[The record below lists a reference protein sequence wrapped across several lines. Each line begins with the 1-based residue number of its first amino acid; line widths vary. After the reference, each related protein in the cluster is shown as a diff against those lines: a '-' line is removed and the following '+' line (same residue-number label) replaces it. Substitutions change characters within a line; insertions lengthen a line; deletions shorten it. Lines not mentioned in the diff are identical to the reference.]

1 MTEKGTMLT
10 REEIEKKAITKA
22 WTDESFKQDLLKKPH
37 QALTQIGVNIPD
49 TIEIKV
55 VEESAKALYLVLP
68 VNPEGLAG
76 ELTDDSLEAVAGGFG
91 CKNFRVF

>member
-1 MTEKGTMLT
+1 MTEKGAMLT

-22 WTDESFKQDLLKKPH
+22 WADADFKQGLLKNPH
-37 QALTQIGVNIPD
+37 QALTQIGVTIPD
-49 TIEIKV
+49 AIEIKV

-68 VNPEGLAG
+68 VNPEGAG
-76 ELTDDSLEAVAGGFG
+76 ELTDDSLETVAGGFG